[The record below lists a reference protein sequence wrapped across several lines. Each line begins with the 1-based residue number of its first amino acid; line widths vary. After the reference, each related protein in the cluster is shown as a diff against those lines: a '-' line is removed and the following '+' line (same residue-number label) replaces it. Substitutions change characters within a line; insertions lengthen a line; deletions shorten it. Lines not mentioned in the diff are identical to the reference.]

1 MISHFSLQS
10 ATGSR
15 RAEKKEKTH
24 LVLPGVLKKLAGLRT
39 GQDAGLQSKERK
51 KQVGVRG

>member
-24 LVLPGVLKKLAGLRT
+24 LVLPGVLEELAGLRT
-39 GQDAGLQSKERK
+39 GQDAGLQSKERRK
-51 KQVGVRG
+51 RVDVGG